1 MLLICLSGGGDH
13 GSYLIVGQVV
23 AFVNLVIKHIH
34 QCFFQRNRSGELE
47 VPVVHVLADNDT
59 IDTLTVLR
67 DTIVFRVQNLP
78 IDVVTVVL
86 QLFDKEVESRAE
98 TRASDV
104 FDILVNSEARFLFSE
119 KT

>member
-86 QLFDKEVESRAE
+86 QLFDKEIECGTK
-98 TRASDV
+98 TRSCDILDV
-104 FDILVNSEARFLFSE
+104 FINGEAWLLFSQE
-119 KT
+119 A